1 VEKIPS
7 ESIEGICNARGKLG
21 MLLLGEGFNFE
32 TLKSSSLEKCSSIVE
47 FTFMTTSSFRETE
60 QKVGE
65 KRVQLQNNQRV
76 MM

>member
-1 VEKIPS
+1 MV
-7 ESIEGICNARGKLG
+7 
-21 MLLLGEGFNFE
+21 LLGKGFNFE
-32 TLKSSSLEKCSSIVE
+32 TLKSSSFEKCSSIID

-65 KRVQLQNNQRV
+65 KRVQLENNKRV